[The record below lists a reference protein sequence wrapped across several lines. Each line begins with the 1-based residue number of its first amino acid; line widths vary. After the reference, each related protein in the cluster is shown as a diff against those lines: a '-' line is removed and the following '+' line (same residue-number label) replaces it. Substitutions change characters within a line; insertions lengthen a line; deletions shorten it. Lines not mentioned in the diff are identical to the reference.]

1 MVLETTFSFETFS
14 ISSINSLHID
24 ETTVEKWLTAS
35 KFGMKDANKQ
45 TNIGETFDW
54 HQCILDKKEK
64 STYHRAFWSVS
75 LGGAWAVAWSS
86 DRSPTG
92 GKSWEGEVRWFWCV
106 VSLCVPGWRQG
117 RGPSWRWD
125 PAHQGLPFHTWQK
138 QVMLFQGSFFRQITW
153 TLQGH
158 GRTPSCPSGTPAPR
172 APPLKRFHRYLLQL
186 KEMFNVSEI
195 LPIKTNNSF
204 DNVSNS
210 NDEVLSTNEFP
221 LSKLDIV
228 ITQHQ
233 PQNHHY
239 PHHCHWYCHHCDC
252 HCHCHR

>member
-1 MVLETTFSFETFS
+1 MIDSFQVWDERCKQAEQYWRDFWLAPMHLRQKGEIDLPPS
-14 ISSINSLHID
+14 FLISLSWRRVSGRLVVWSL
-24 ETTVEKWLTAS
+24 
-35 KFGMKDANKQ
+35 
-45 TNIGETFDW
+45 
-54 HQCILDKKEK
+54 
-64 STYHRAFWSVS
+64 
-75 LGGAWAVAWSS
+75 SS
-86 DRSPTG
+86 G
-92 GKSWEGEVRWFWCV
+92 GKILGEERWDGFEVWWA
-106 VSLCVPGWRQG
+106 CVPGWRQG

-172 APPLKRFHRYLLQL
+172 APPLKRFHRYSIQL

-210 NDEVLSTNEFP
+210 NYEVLSTNEFP

-252 HCHCHR
+252 HCHCHRQVWTLPSMGSTCVTWSTKSRLPR